1 MPTEYRRNRKR
12 WGYRVCRAGI
22 NYKKFAWHTKAE
34 AKQAEAEFLS
44 ELKNNPAP
52 PKNSMTALCA
62 AYLIDSAAKRS
73 QWRVDALRWNFAKWV
88 LPHFGENTLASAV
101 KFDDV
106 ERFVLAQRRRGVSNK
121 TVWNLVVDVRALFN
135 WALKRGLVRTNPVN
149 KADLSVIK
157 NRKPKKAAL
166 DLNEIDF
173 AASLLDGYDRAYF
186 DYMRYT
192 GSRMDEANRAK
203 WVDVDLEGGWV
214 QVQGT
219 KTEESAEI
227 IPLAPVLR
235 EQLLKYRERY
245 PDSELIFPGRSY
257 QTKDRKIYSRRRFF
271 EKIQRLTAKV
281 RYAQAHPEMTEW
293 QVVKAVQAENYKG
306 GVKLTAKDLRDVF
319 ATVVMDNVKNPDT
332 ARRLMRH
339 TSLQTTTKY
348 MRLVKDRMQEAVK
361 NLGQPLEASLGGGS
375 GGKSLRKIT
384 QSDIMRELL
393 VKLVRERNVRENVG
407 GGGRSRTADAADM
420 SRVL

>member
-1 MPTEYRRNRKR
+1 M
-12 WGYRVCRAGI
+12 
-22 NYKKFAWHTKAE
+22 KK
-34 AKQAEAEFLS
+34 
-44 ELKNNPAP
+44 
-52 PKNSMTALCA
+52 
-62 AYLIDSAAKRS
+62 
-73 QWRVDALRWNFAKWV
+73 
-88 LPHFGENTLASAV
+88 
-101 KFDDV
+101 
-106 ERFVLAQRRRGVSNK
+106 
-121 TVWNLVVDVRALFN
+121 
-135 WALKRGLVRTNPVN
+135 GLVRTNPVN
-149 KADLSVIK
+149 KADLSAVK

-166 DLNEIDF
+166 DLNDIDF
-173 AASLLDGYDRAYF
+173 VAALLDGYDRVYF

-192 GSRMDEANRAK
+192 GSRMDEANRAR
-203 WVDVDLEGGWV
+203 WEDIDLDRGWV

-235 EQLLKYRERY
+235 QELIGHREKY
-245 PDSELIFPGRSY
+245 PDGELIFPGRSY

-271 EKIQRLTAKV
+271 EKIQRVTAKV
-281 RYAQAHPEMTEW
+281 RYAEAHPALTEW
-293 QVVKAVQAENYKG
+293 QVIKAVKAEKYQG

-361 NLGQPLEASLGGGS
+361 FLGNSLETGLGDRS
-375 GGKSLRKIT
+375 GVNSQRKNA
-384 QSDIMRELL
+384 QNDIMREILL
-393 VKLVRERNVRENVG
+393 RLTRTRTLAGSARFTSEKFVGTEGKFG
-407 GGGRSRTADAADM
+407 GGGKSRTCDAADM